1 MSEFV
6 KNAAA
11 KINMPRLLEKY
22 RKQVIPSMMKKFGYR
37 NVMMVPKIEKVVV
50 NIGAGRIATEPKF
63 KDRIEKDI
71 GLITGQK
78 PAARIAKK
86 SISGFK
92 VRQGMTVGFVSTL
105 RGRRMYDFVDR
116 FVSIALP
123 RSRDFRGIEEKSF
136 DQKGSLNLGIKEQI
150 IFPEVVYESSK
161 DIFPFQIT
169 VTTTAETKEEGK
181 ELLKLMGFPIK

>member
-1 MSEFV
+1 M
-6 KNAAA
+6 N
-11 KINMPRLLEKY
+11 RLTEKY
-22 RKQVIPSMMKKFGYR
+22 RKEVIPAMQAKFNYK
-37 NVMMVPKIEKVVV
+37 NMMMVPKIEKVVI
-50 NIGAGRIATEPKF
+50 NIGAGRIASEPKL

-71 GLITGQK
+71 ALITGQK
-78 PAARIAKK
+78 PVSRIARK

-116 FVSIALP
+116 FISIALP
-123 RSRDFRGIEEKSF
+123 RSRDFRGIESKSF

-161 DIFPFQIT
+161 DIFSFQIT
-169 VTTTAETKEEGK
+169 VTTTAKTKEEGK
-181 ELLKLMGFPIK
+181 ELLKLMGFPIKK